1 MMERHAMTDI
11 QSPLPGTFYFT
22 PSPGEPQFKNSG
34 DAVSEGDVIGLV
46 EVMKTFVEVKAT
58 ASGIF
63 DSYAIGNEQ
72 PVQAGQTI
80 AKLT

>member
-1 MMERHAMTDI
+1 
-11 QSPLPGTFYFT
+11 
-22 PSPGEPQFKNSG
+22 
-34 DAVSEGDVIGLV
+34 
-46 EVMKTFVEVKAT
+46 VMKTFVEVKAT

-63 DSYAIGNEQ
+63 DSYVIGNEQ